1 MNISEEQKN
10 RVLEKLRQY
19 KNDRSACDVCGSD
32 DWSVI
37 DKVWA
42 IMEAP
47 TENNENM
54 TAIPVIAVMCNNC
67 GHIHFLNSFKFG
79 ISPQPK
85 MTDNNARQEE

>member
-1 MNISEEQKN
+1 MNITEEQKDK
-10 RVLEKLRQY
+10 VLDQLRKY

-32 DWSVI
+32 EWSVM

-47 TENNENM
+47 NE
-54 TAIPVIAVMCNNC
+54 TKEGLAAIPVIAVMCNRC

-79 ISPQPK
+79 INPQPNK
-85 MTDNNARQEE
+85 SDESVKKEQ

>member
-10 RVLEKLRQY
+10 TVLNKLRQY
-19 KNDRSACDVCGSD
+19 KNDRSACDVCGAD

-47 TENNENM
+47 DEIKENVA
-54 TAIPVIAVMCNNC
+54 AIPVIAVMCNNC
-67 GHIHFLNSFKFG
+67 GHIHFLNSLKFG
-79 ISPQPK
+79 ISPQSN
-85 MTDNNARQEE
+85 TTENNVSKKE

>member
-1 MNISEEQKN
+1 MNITEEQKN
-10 RVLEKLRQY
+10 KVLDPLRKY
-19 KNDRSACDVCGSD
+19 KNDRSACDVCGAD

-47 TENNENM
+47 NEEKESM
-54 TAIPVIAVMCNNC
+54 AAIPVIAVMCNNC

-79 ISPQPK
+79 ISPQPN
-85 MTDNNARQEE
+85 TNINNAKEK